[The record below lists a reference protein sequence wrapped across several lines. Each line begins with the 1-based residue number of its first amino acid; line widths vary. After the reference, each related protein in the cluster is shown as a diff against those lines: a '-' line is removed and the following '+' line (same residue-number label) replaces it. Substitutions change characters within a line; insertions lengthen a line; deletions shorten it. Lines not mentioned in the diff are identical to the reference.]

1 MTIPYRCFG
10 TTYRLHLQGCRIVI
24 LRCVI
29 FQNSKSHLLFA
40 CLSAASTVVFSVKFF
55 AGLPSSLF
63 YLQRALH
70 LVALIKRCSCTNF
83 LSYWNVS
90 GRIRSQRG
98 LWSNAVTLCCLLH
111 PFRTRGRDPDGS
123 FLFPG
128 YLISLF
134 TLIRRITETS
144 SCLLF
149 FGFVD
154 SISFLTQFASSQNH
168 LLKEK
173 WGAGNP
179 QETRSLTFRR
189 VILSAYCRNT
199 CCEIVRLECSA
210 FVFAFLTLLCFV
222 WRLFMTSL
230 NPSLRKLE
238 LDS

>member
-1 MTIPYRCFG
+1 M
-10 TTYRLHLQGCRIVI
+10 QSQ
-24 LRCVI
+24 CV
-29 FQNSKSHLLFA
+29 
-40 CLSAASTVVFSVKFF
+40 V
-55 AGLPSSLF
+55 
-63 YLQRALH
+63 
-70 LVALIKRCSCTNF
+70 
-83 LSYWNVS
+83 
-90 GRIRSQRG
+90 
-98 LWSNAVTLCCLLH
+98 CLLH
-111 PFRTRGRDPDGS
+111 PFWTWRRNPDGS

-179 QETRSLTFRR
+179 PETRSLTFRR

-199 CCEIVRLECSA
+199 CCEIVRLECSSSA
-210 FVFAFLTLLCFV
+210 FTSLTLLFLIRRLLVTSSNLSLGKYELARWKPAFHRLWRTSTIICEWVEWCVSRRRTRMLKSEKIRNFISQCLTVSWAVYVVCPVV
-222 WRLFMTSL
+222 WI
-230 NPSLRKLE
+230 PSLFKCGGTK
-238 LDS
+238 SIWGWNSN

>member
-1 MTIPYRCFG
+1 M
-10 TTYRLHLQGCRIVI
+10 
-24 LRCVI
+24 
-29 FQNSKSHLLFA
+29 
-40 CLSAASTVVFSVKFF
+40 
-55 AGLPSSLF
+55 
-63 YLQRALH
+63 
-70 LVALIKRCSCTNF
+70 ALIKRCSCTN
-83 LSYWNVS
+83 WNVS
-90 GRIRSQRG
+90 VRIRSQRG
-98 LWSNAVTLCCLLH
+98 LWSNAATLCCLLH

-199 CCEIVRLECSA
+199 CCEIVGLECSSS
-210 FVFAFLTLLCFV
+210 VFAFLTLLCFV
-222 WRLFMTSL
+222 WRLFMTSSNL
-230 NPSLRKLE
+230 SLGKCELE
-238 LDS
+238 SCSEARITPIVTCAHDYLQLSRVIYITQKEMHAGK

>member
-1 MTIPYRCFG
+1 MIIPYRFFV
-10 TTYRLHLQGCRIVI
+10 TTYRLHHAT
-24 LRCVI
+24 LRK
-29 FQNSKSHLLFA
+29 FPEEHRSRLLFP

-55 AGLPSSLF
+55 ACSPSSLF
-63 YLQRALH
+63 CLQRVLH

-83 LSYWNVS
+83 LPYWNVS

-98 LWSNAVTLCCLLH
+98 LWSNAVTMCCLLH

-179 QETRSLTFRR
+179 QETRFLTFRR

-199 CCEIVRLECSA
+199 CCEIVRLECSSS
-210 FVFAFLTLLCFV
+210 VFAFLTLLCFV
-222 WRLFMTSL
+222 WRLFMTSSNL
-230 NPSLRKLE
+230 SLGKCELE
-238 LDS
+238 R